1 MVIQEIIA
9 IAGKPGLYRIIKTN
23 RANLVVESMLDRKRV
38 SIPGTSRI
46 SSLADI
52 TMYTTGEDAL
62 LMDILNTMFEK
73 GDNVKAPESNSSPQV
88 VRDFADSLV
97 PNLDHERVYNSD
109 LKKLVQWFS
118 ILRKNEAFPLI
129 NEAKT
134 EDSDEDV
141 AAKKGAEVAEAAD
154 EKGTGKKATK
164 KPAAKKA
171 SVKKPATTKKAV
183 ASKTELKGKP
193 AAKKAAI
200 KKSTGKS
207 SKAK

>member
-23 RANLVVESMLDRKRV
+23 RANLVVESMLDKKRI

-73 GDNVKAPESNSSPQV
+73 GEKVTSPESNSSPQV
-88 VRDFADSLV
+88 VRDFVDSLI

-109 LKKLVQWFS
+109 LKKLAQWFS
-118 ILRKNEAFPLI
+118 ILRENNAFPLI
-129 NEAKT
+129 NETPEEEESNEKTATAKT
-134 EDSDEDV
+134 KDADAADGKESEKKETKK
-141 AAKKGAEVAEAAD
+141 APAKKKASAKKKSDGSKSELKKKPTV
-154 EKGTGKKATK
+154 KKATTR
-164 KPAAKKA
+164 KA
-171 SVKKPATTKKAV
+171 S
-183 ASKTELKGKP
+183 
-193 AAKKAAI
+193 
-200 KKSTGKS
+200 GKS

>member
-9 IAGKPGLYRIIKTN
+9 IAGKPGLYRILITN
-23 RANLVVESMLDRKRV
+23 RANLVVESMLDKKRI

-62 LMDILNTMFEK
+62 LMDILNLMSEK
-73 GDNVKAPESNSSPQV
+73 AAKSELPAAKSDPQA
-88 VRDFADSLV
+88 VREFIDAIV

-118 ILRKNEAFPLI
+118 TLRQNDAFPLTSEVAKD
-129 NEAKT
+129 EAAEEAT
-134 EDSDEDV
+134 EEGQDKKS
-141 AAKKGAEVAEAAD
+141 AAKKPAA
-154 EKGTGKKATK
+154 K

-171 SVKKPATTKKAV
+171 VAKKPAT
-183 ASKTELKGKP
+183 
-193 AAKKAAI
+193 KKAAI
-200 KKSTGKS
+200 KGKAEPKGKPSQKKAMVQKSTAKAGKS
-207 SKAK
+207 K

>member
-23 RANLVVESMLDRKRV
+23 RANLVVESMLDKKRV

-62 LMDILNTMFEK
+62 LMDILNLMHEK
-73 GDNVKAPESNSSPQV
+73 AGKEAAPESNSAPQI
-88 VRDFADSLV
+88 VRDYADSLV

-109 LKKLVQWFS
+109 LKKLIQWFS
-118 ILRKNEAFPLI
+118 ILRSNAAFPLTS
-129 NEAKT
+129 EAKK
-134 EDSDEDV
+134 EDEGEDV
-141 AAKKGAEVAEAAD
+141 ALEGADSGEITEEGKAKKTAA
-154 EKGTGKKATK
+154 K

-171 SVKKPATTKKAV
+171 AAKKPAGKKTAT
-183 ASKTELKGKP
+183 AGKP
-193 AAKKAAI
+193 TQKKTPI
-200 KKSTGKS
+200 KKSSGSASKGK
-207 SKAK
+207 

>member
-9 IAGKPGLYRIIKTN
+9 IAGKPGLYRILITN
-23 RANLVVESMLDRKRV
+23 RANLVVESMLDKKRV

-62 LMDILNTMFEK
+62 LMDILNLMSEK
-73 GDNVKAPESNSSPQV
+73 AGKSEVPAAKSDPQA
-88 VRDFADSLV
+88 VREFIDAIV

-118 ILRKNEAFPLI
+118 TLRENDAFPLTS
-129 NEAKT
+129 EATKDEAAEEVAEEVT
-134 EDSDEDV
+134 EEGKDSKSATKKAATKKP
-141 AAKKGAEVAEAAD
+141 AAKKS
-154 EKGTGKKATK
+154 ATK

-171 SVKKPATTKKAV
+171 AIKGKAEPKGKPSQKKAV
-183 ASKTELKGKP
+183 VQ
-193 AAKKAAI
+193 
-200 KKSTGKS
+200 KSTAKAGKS
-207 SKAK
+207 K